1 MTKLSIDLKQTFR
14 EDEFKGDINVEEISL
29 PLLTTIPSSLF
40 SNLQKLRI
48 VNLNSTSTMQDGSFK
63 NCISLEKVELPQANL
78 MTGDSHFDNCVS
90 LKNADLSGL
99 KTVDQSASNI
109 FNRCN
114 FLTEIK
120 LGDDPPN
127 LFNENIFVNAGVVP
141 KISIHNPN
149 SWNNYF
155 TQCTVDPA
163 NNHYLW
169 YDYDTGLEKIINV
182 CPSCPKNQ
190 KIIVIVLAVLTAVLG
205 AGCIGLII
213 ALTILCCR
221 YNDDDGLYP

>member
-29 PLLTTIPSSLF
+29 PLSTTIPSSLF

-63 NCISLEKVELPQANL
+63 NCISLEKVELPKVNL
-78 MTGDSHFDNCVS
+78 ITGDSHFDNCVS
-90 LKNADLSGL
+90 LKNVDLSGL

-127 LFNENIFVNAGVVP
+127 LFNESVFVNAGVVP
-141 KISIHNPN
+141 NILIPNQN
-149 SWNNYF
+149 SWNNF
-155 TQCTVDPA
+155 ILSVICCDE
-163 NNHYLW
+163 
-169 YDYDTGLEKIINV
+169 YDVSN
-182 CPSCPKNQ
+182 
-190 KIIVIVLAVLTAVLG
+190 A
-205 AGCIGLII
+205 
-213 ALTILCCR
+213 
-221 YNDDDGLYP
+221 